1 MEARQIMSKDAP
13 KPVGPY
19 SQAVLVGHT
28 LYCSGQIALDP
39 KTGELV
45 GRTASE
51 QAERVLGN
59 LNAVLKEAGCDL
71 SDVLKV
77 TMYLRSMADFASVNE
92 VYARHFGNHRPARST
107 VEVSGMPKGA
117 LIEID
122 AIASVG

>member
-45 GRTASE
+45 GKTASE
-51 QAERVLGN
+51 QAERVLRN

-77 TMYLRSMADFASVNE
+77 TMYLKSMTDFASVNE

-107 VEVSGMPKGA
+107 VEVSGLPKGA